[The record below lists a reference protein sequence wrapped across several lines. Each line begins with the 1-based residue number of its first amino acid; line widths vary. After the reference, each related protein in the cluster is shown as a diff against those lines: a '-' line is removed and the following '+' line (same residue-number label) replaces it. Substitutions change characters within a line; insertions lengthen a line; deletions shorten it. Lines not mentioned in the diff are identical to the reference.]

1 MNGSVK
7 TRPRRRADRTGCA
20 VEATLS
26 VIGGVWKPVLLFHLL
41 KGRMR
46 FNALCRVT
54 PSATAR
60 MITLQLRELEQDGV
74 ISRTI
79 YPQVPPRVEYE
90 LTDLGRSLEPVLLSM
105 RAWGTRFQKKPP

>member
-1 MNGSVK
+1 
-7 TRPRRRADRTGCA
+7 
-20 VEATLS
+20 
-26 VIGGVWKPVLLFHLL
+26 
-41 KGRMR
+41 MR

-79 YPQVPPRVEYE
+79 YPEIPPRVEYE

-105 RAWGTRFQKKPP
+105 RAWGARFQRKPA